1 MLGLRTYN
9 SRMTDKDAPD
19 DACDKGGSAPLA
31 ADLLKPI
38 RQIVIFV
45 LGMSVV
51 IVGIAMI
58 VLPGPATIVIPAGLA
73 ILATEFVWARR
84 WLNYLKRRAQ
94 DAMDWTAN
102 SIGASNGSCK
112 NEDESSTA
120 SRQ

>member
-1 MLGLRTYN
+1 M
-9 SRMTDKDAPD
+9 MIKDVPTAAETASEGEPR
-19 DACDKGGSAPLA
+19 ASESTSPLMR
-31 ADLLKPI
+31 PI
-38 RQIVIFV
+38 RQAIVFV

-94 DAMDWTAN
+94 DVAEWTVKTVSPSTSA
-102 SIGASNGSCK
+102 AQDPQRA
-112 NEDESSTA
+112 DEPLVK
-120 SRQ
+120 Q